1 MGECG
6 LRGGYMELVNWDP
19 AVKIEMVK
27 LLSSRLCPP
36 VTGQAAMNCVVS
48 PPSEG
53 EESFGQWKSER
64 DAVLADLKVKAK
76 LTADSF
82 NEIPGVSCQS
92 VQGAMYSFP
101 QISMPQKFLD
111 HCSANDLV
119 PDAVYCMELL
129 EKKGICVV
137 PGSGFGQR
145 PGTHHFRMTILP
157 PKNVME
163 DVMKG
168 FGEFHNEFCQQW
180 N

>member
-1 MGECG
+1 MG
-6 LRGGYMELVNWDP
+6 
-19 AVKIEMVK
+19 
-27 LLSSRLCPP
+27 
-36 VTGQAAMNCVVS
+36 
-48 PPSEG
+48 
-53 EESFGQWKSER
+53 
-64 DAVLADLKVKAK
+64 KVKAK

-101 QISMPQKFLD
+101 QITMPEKFVK
-111 HCSANDLV
+111 HCEVEGLT

-157 PKNVME
+157 KKHLMEQVMT
-163 DVMKG
+163 G
-168 FGEFHNEFCQQW
+168 FGEFLNEFVRDGIDREREMDFIHS
-180 N
+180 